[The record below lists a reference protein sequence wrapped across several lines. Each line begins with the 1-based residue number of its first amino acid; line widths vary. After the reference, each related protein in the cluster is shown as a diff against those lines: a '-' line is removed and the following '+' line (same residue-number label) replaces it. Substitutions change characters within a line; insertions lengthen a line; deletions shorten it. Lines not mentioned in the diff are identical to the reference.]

1 MKENATPSK
10 AFLFSKIIAKTIVN
24 VNCSVGHKN
33 IVYHVLLNFLPGKV
47 KLGRCVKHV
56 QSIFLLKTI
65 LFQAIKLCVIVLTKD
80 TWKKMSSGASWCDS
94 SFESM

>member
-24 VNCSVGHKN
+24 INCSVGHKN

-47 KLGRCVKHV
+47 KLGQMCE
-56 QSIFLLKTI
+56 T
-65 LFQAIKLCVIVLTKD
+65 CTKYLPFENYII
-80 TWKKMSSGASWCDS
+80 SSNQTLCDS
-94 SFESM
+94 SCQRYLEENE